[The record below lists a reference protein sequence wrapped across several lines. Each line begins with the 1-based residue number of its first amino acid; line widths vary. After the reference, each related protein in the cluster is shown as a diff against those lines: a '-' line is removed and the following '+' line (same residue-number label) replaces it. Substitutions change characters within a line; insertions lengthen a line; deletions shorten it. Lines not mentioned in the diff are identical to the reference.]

1 MMSQAW
7 KLEQD
12 ILKEEL
18 GKSKKDKQQEL
29 LVVGADSTIS
39 GNKAPVEETTKVVE
53 VNFSVK
59 VHDFTINRRT

>member
-29 LVVGADSTIS
+29 LVVGVDSTIS

-53 VNFSVK
+53 VNFSEK
-59 VHDFTINRRT
+59 FMISP